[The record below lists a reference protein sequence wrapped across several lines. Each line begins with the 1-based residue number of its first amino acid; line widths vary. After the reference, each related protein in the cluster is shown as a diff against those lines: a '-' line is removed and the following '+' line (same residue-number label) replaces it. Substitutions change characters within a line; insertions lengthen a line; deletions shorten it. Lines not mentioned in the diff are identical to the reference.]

1 MASAVPSGST
11 GRPCPEGLTWWRAGC
26 GKTAR
31 PVREGRGLGN
41 RPLTFI
47 VFAAVISIAW
57 LLFLAR
63 EDIPDLLK
71 EVAVASFANFLA
83 AGGGELVQRPPLT
96 LVQPRRRGDAHH
108 DVLVAARR
116 PADLRQALARQAE
129 DVTRLGSLGQV

>member
-47 VFAAVISIAW
+47 AFVAVVSTARCLQRHGSFGGKERGRERSPRGRLEVRAVAFAA
-57 LLFLAR
+57 LQMEL
-63 EDIPDLLK
+63 
-71 EVAVASFANFLA
+71 
-83 AGGGELVQRPPLT
+83 AGGGDHRGVVGAEAH
-96 LVQPRRRGDAHH
+96 RRERDPQAACFRRSAH
-108 DVLVAARR
+108 L
-116 PADLRQALARQAE
+116 
-129 DVTRLGSLGQV
+129 